1 MLLWKNLHSEA
12 LTSRTSGQL
21 PVSGVCCL
29 SHPDWE
35 GLTFLFRLPDL
46 PFAFRLIE
54 ALAGVCT
61 FYFLHRVG
69 SPLLWD
75 PAVVGSNY

>member
-1 MLLWKNLHSEA
+1 MLLWKNLHFDA
-12 LTSRTSGQL
+12 LASRISGQL

-35 GLTFLFRLPDL
+35 GLTFLFRRPDL
-46 PFAFRLIE
+46 PFAFRHQYQQGFVPSIS
-54 ALAGVCT
+54 CT
-61 FYFLHRVG
+61 DTA

-75 PAVVGSNY
+75 PVAIVGSIY